1 MHAISQT
8 SEHWNCDSGVARDH
22 DTSAS
27 SIETQSFCHDVEDQ
41 SHHTPHNTMPPR
53 LNVKCFTRSMPLRPQ
68 PRLQWSVRPA
78 TRFSVSQY
86 RSYSDSKT
94 SGANDRSAKVDA
106 KPEDHVSQ
114 EAAKTAEIMGEQGP
128 DLSRGTPVED
138 IVKNDKDAQEK
149 LPKVMKD
156 KLKANANAAPKGSR
170 SYSTMTTQTSSQ
182 GLDMGLVDVQSAA
195 KLPQIPGLKFE
206 MPTLPLPK
214 DGHVKRRYDPVV
226 EQVTNLLMR
235 HGEKSV
241 AQSNMA
247 RILQHL
253 RTSPI
258 PTINPAKPLLPGAP
272 PPSHLPLNPI
282 LYLTLAI
289 DSVAPLMRI
298 RSQRGAAGGGVA
310 LQIPVPMHLRQRR
323 RTAIEWIMSNASK
336 RRNVGSGK
344 GSFAQRIAQE
354 LIAVVE
360 GRSTVWDRRNALHKL
375 GVAARANIVLPKKR

>member
-1 MHAISQT
+1 
-8 SEHWNCDSGVARDH
+8 
-22 DTSAS
+22 
-27 SIETQSFCHDVEDQ
+27 
-41 SHHTPHNTMPPR
+41 
-53 LNVKCFTRSMPLRPQ
+53 
-68 PRLQWSVRPA
+68 
-78 TRFSVSQY
+78 
-86 RSYSDSKT
+86 
-94 SGANDRSAKVDA
+94 
-106 KPEDHVSQ
+106 
-114 EAAKTAEIMGEQGP
+114 
-128 DLSRGTPVED
+128 
-138 IVKNDKDAQEK
+138 
-149 LPKVMKD
+149 
-156 KLKANANAAPKGSR
+156 
-170 SYSTMTTQTSSQ
+170 
-182 GLDMGLVDVQSAA
+182 
-195 KLPQIPGLKFE
+195 
-206 MPTLPLPK
+206 
-214 DGHVKRRYDPVV
+214 
-226 EQVTNLLMR
+226 
-235 HGEKSV
+235 
-241 AQSNMA
+241 MA

>member
-1 MHAISQT
+1 
-8 SEHWNCDSGVARDH
+8 
-22 DTSAS
+22 
-27 SIETQSFCHDVEDQ
+27 
-41 SHHTPHNTMPPR
+41 
-53 LNVKCFTRSMPLRPQ
+53 
-68 PRLQWSVRPA
+68 
-78 TRFSVSQY
+78 
-86 RSYSDSKT
+86 
-94 SGANDRSAKVDA
+94 
-106 KPEDHVSQ
+106 
-114 EAAKTAEIMGEQGP
+114 
-128 DLSRGTPVED
+128 
-138 IVKNDKDAQEK
+138 
-149 LPKVMKD
+149 
-156 KLKANANAAPKGSR
+156 
-170 SYSTMTTQTSSQ
+170 
-182 GLDMGLVDVQSAA
+182 
-195 KLPQIPGLKFE
+195 
-206 MPTLPLPK
+206 
-214 DGHVKRRYDPVV
+214 
-226 EQVTNLLMR
+226 
-235 HGEKSV
+235 
-241 AQSNMA
+241 MA

-360 GRSTVWDRRNALHKL
+360 GRSSVWDRRNALHKL